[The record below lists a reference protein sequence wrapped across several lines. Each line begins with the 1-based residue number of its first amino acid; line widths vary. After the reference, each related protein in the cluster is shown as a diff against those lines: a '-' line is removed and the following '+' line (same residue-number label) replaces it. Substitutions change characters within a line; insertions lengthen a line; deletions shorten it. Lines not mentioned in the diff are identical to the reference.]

1 MALALWARCPEVGR
15 APDPLNGLR
24 GRGPAALA
32 AAYRDG
38 MLPPCLQ
45 DGLKSFLARY
55 GFRSIGEID
64 IGVERWS
71 ENPEHILGAL
81 ANYARLGDDALSPD
95 AQFERGAREADAMI
109 ASLLTRVH
117 GPRRAPLRLSHGR
130 VRALVGGREAPKF
143 PIDRLLFTPSR

>member
-117 GPRRAPLRLSHGR
+117 GPRRALLRFALGR
-130 VRALVGGREAPKF
+130 VRALIGRSEERRVGKECR
-143 PIDRLLFTPSR
+143 S